1 MAQAESPTEPRADR
15 TADAGA
21 DPTRRPENVTVEEL
35 RAYLRDVE
43 GKTATQRITVG
54 INHKEG
60 VSQTELADW
69 YDVSRTTIHNWLNR
83 LERLEDEPLEDV
95 IYDEKR
101 PGRPAKLDDCQQRQL
116 TEVLTQSPSEAGF
129 DAQEWSPKLA
139 RVYIEETFD
148 VEYTLSYVR
157 ELMHEADISWSKT
170 DSAEQDIERIQE
182 AFKSG
187 FNTTSQSRPRT
198 HGCRR

>member
-1 MAQAESPTEPRADR
+1 MAQAEPPMESATDRAS
-15 TADAGA
+15 DAEEA
-21 DPTRRPENVTVEEL
+21 TTRRPETVSVEEL
-35 RAYLRDVE
+35 RSYLREVE

-83 LERLEDEPLEDV
+83 LERLEDEPPEAV

-101 PGRPAKLDDCQQRQL
+101 PGRPPKLDDCQQRQL
-116 TEVLTQSPSEAGF
+116 TEVLTESPREVGF
-129 DAQEWSPKLA
+129 DAEEWHPKLA

-148 VEYTLSYVR
+148 VEYTVSYVR
-157 ELMHEADISWSKT
+157 ELMHEASVSWTKH
-170 DSAEQDIERIQE
+170 DSNGQDVERVQE

-187 FNTTSQSRPRT
+187 FNTTSESGPRT